1 MANKLFPLTK
11 VIKAFSNLGVNCA
24 LNIYMWAIWLE
35 LRMYFFRHMGF
46 NMGLSLQG
54 SQEKS
59 LKSITYLGIEHKP
72 NKSDFF

>member
-1 MANKLFPLTK
+1 
-11 VIKAFSNLGVNCA
+11 
-24 LNIYMWAIWLE
+24 
-35 LRMYFFRHMGF
+35 MYFFRHMGF